1 MFDCKRFLECL
12 SDHFDGELDEELL
25 LEFEAH
31 IEACKNARAIVNTF
45 RSTISVHKKTED
57 LDVPEDVRRRLHEA
71 VRCCMEK
78 QDDQ

>member
-31 IEACKNARAIVNTF
+31 IEACENARALVRTF
-45 RSTISVHKKTED
+45 DSTIKVHRKTSE
-57 LDVPEDVRRRLHEA
+57 VEMPEDVRRRLHEA
-71 VRCCMEK
+71 VKSCMERHG
-78 QDDQ
+78 D